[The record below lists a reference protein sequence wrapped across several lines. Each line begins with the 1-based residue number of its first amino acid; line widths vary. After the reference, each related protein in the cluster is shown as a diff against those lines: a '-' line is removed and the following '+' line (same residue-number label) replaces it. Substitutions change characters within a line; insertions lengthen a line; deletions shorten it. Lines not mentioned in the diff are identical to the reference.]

1 MDMLIGKKIGMTQ
14 IFTEDGRVIPVSVI
28 EAGPCPVVQEKTVD
42 KDGYAAFQI
51 GFLDKKSKNTS
62 KPQLGH
68 FQKSGVEPQRVLKE
82 VKPENPEKYEVG
94 KMVKVADLFQKGDYV
109 NVSGIS
115 KGKGYAGVVKKYGF
129 AGGPSSHGSRFHRA
143 PGAIGACAT
152 PGRTFKNMKMPGQ
165 MGNKKV
171 TVKNLEIV
179 DVLDERNVLLVKGA
193 VPGSKRSVLTITK
206 IKKKK

>member
-14 IFTEDGRVIPVSVI
+14 IFTEEGLMIPVSVI

-51 GFLDKKSKNTS
+51 GFLDKKLKKTT
-62 KPQLGH
+62 KPQAGH
-68 FQKSGVEPQRVLKE
+68 FQKAGVEPQRVLKE
-82 VKPENPEKYEVG
+82 VKPEHPEKYEIG
-94 KMVKVADLFQKGDYV
+94 KAVKIADLFQKGDFV
-109 NVSGIS
+109 NVSGVS
-115 KGKGYAGVVKKYGF
+115 KGKGYAGVVKRHGF
-129 AGGPSSHGSRFHRA
+129 AGGPSTHGSRFHRA

-165 MGNKKV
+165 MGNRKV

-179 DVLDERNVLLVKGA
+179 DILEERNVLLIKGA
-193 VPGSKRSVLTITK
+193 VPGSKRGVLTITK